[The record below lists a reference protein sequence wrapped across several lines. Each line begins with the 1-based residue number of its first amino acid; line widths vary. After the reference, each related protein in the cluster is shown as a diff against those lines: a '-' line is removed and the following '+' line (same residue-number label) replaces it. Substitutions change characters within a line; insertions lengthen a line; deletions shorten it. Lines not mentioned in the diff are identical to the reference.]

1 MMRVICR
8 FKLLTII
15 VLSFFVKSV
24 NAQIY
29 QSMPQ
34 YGYTSPRFNMDST
47 LSIPTV
53 CGVPTLK
60 SNLIKKAAI
69 AFDSCNG
76 KFYQYNPKTFVWSEI
91 TSGGTTVDTSNK
103 FVNNIIK
110 VNDSTL
116 RFYKGSNSTNLIL
129 SNGRF
134 KNNIVLSGASTNRLG
149 VWTNGQTIPVAGMD
163 LDSAF
168 KVITQSAV
176 APIYTQPTV
185 SISNPAGNSPGDY
198 EIGSALT
205 VNISYSFS
213 LNDSRGIIS
222 GYIYRSSPS
231 AGVLANYPTTSATDY
246 VTSLT
251 TTRQYYNFG
260 SFDSANC
267 KYNNLG
273 QLDCR
278 GNFARP
284 TNKTSSVIT
293 YTPYPK
299 RYWGQSDTNNPDS
312 LVIRAGLNGS
322 NGGNELMTSGTRVKS
337 GFSVAV
343 SGTNKYVF
351 YAYPTSYGTLSS
363 IIVGGF
369 ESIGAFTRTTVSVTN
384 AVGYTQDYYLYRSN
398 NQFTNTTVTF
408 TSVN

>member
-1 MMRVICR
+1 MSS
-8 FKLLTII
+8 KG
-15 VLSFFVKSV
+15 
-24 NAQIY
+24 QIY

-34 YGYTSPRFNMDST
+34 YGYTGPRFNMDST
-47 LSIPTV
+47 LSIPTT

-76 KFYQYNPKTFVWSEI
+76 KFYQYNPKTLVWSEI
-91 TSGGTTVDTSNK
+91 SGGSATDTSNK

-116 RFYKGSNSTNLIL
+116 KFFKGSSNTNLVL

-163 LDSAF
+163 LDNAF
-168 KVITQSAV
+168 KVITQTAV
-176 APIYTQPTV
+176 APTYNQPTV
-185 SISNPAGNSPGDY
+185 SISNPVGNSPGNF
-198 EIGSALT
+198 EIGSALII
-205 VNISYSFS
+205 NIGYSFS

-231 AGVLANYPTTSATDY
+231 AGIIANYPTTSATDY

-251 TTRQYYNFG
+251 STRQYYNFG

-267 KYNNLG
+267 KPNNLG

-284 TNKTSSVIT
+284 TDKTSSTIT

-299 RYWGQSDTNNPDS
+299 RYWGQSNTPTPDS
-312 LVIRAGLNGS
+312 LIIRAGLNGS
-322 NGGNELMTSGTRVKS
+322 DGGNELMTSGTRAKS

-343 SGTNKYVF
+343 SGTNQYVY
-351 YAYPTSYGTLSS
+351 YAYPTSYGYLTSMF
-363 IIVGGF
+363 VGGF
-369 ESIGAFTRTTVSVTN
+369 ESINVFKQPDGYPRTVSITN
-384 AVGYTQDYYLYRSN
+384 AQGYTQNYYLYISSN
-398 NQFTNTTVTF
+398 QYSNTTITF
-408 TSVN
+408 NSVQ

>member
-1 MMRVICR
+1 MRVICQ
-8 FKLLTII
+8 FKILTVI
-15 VLSFFVKSV
+15 VLTFFVMSSKG
-24 NAQIY
+24 QIY
-29 QSMPQ
+29 QQMPQ
-34 YGYTSPRFNMDST
+34 YGYTGPRFNMDST

-69 AFDSCNG
+69 AFDSCNN
-76 KFYQYNPKTFVWSEI
+76 KFYQYNPKTFAWSEI
-91 TSGGTTVDTSNK
+91 TGGGGATDTTNK
-103 FVNNIIK
+103 FVNNIEK

-116 RFYKGSNSTNLIL
+116 KFYKGSSNTNLVL

-134 KNNIVLSGASTNRLG
+134 KKDIILSGASTNRLG

-168 KVITQSAV
+168 KVITQIAV
-176 APIYTQPTV
+176 APTYNQPTL
-185 SISNPAGNSPGDY
+185 SISNPVGNSPGNY

-205 VNISYSFS
+205 INIQWTAT

-222 GYIYRSSPS
+222 GYIYRNTPS
-231 AGVLANYPTTSATDY
+231 AGVLTNYPTTNVTDN

-251 TTRQYYNFG
+251 ATRQYYNFG

-267 KYNNLG
+267 KLNNLG

-284 TNKTSSVIT
+284 TNKTSSIIT

-299 RYWGQSDTNNPDS
+299 RYWGYVNSTSPTSSEIITN
-312 LVIRAGLNGS
+312 LG
-322 NGGNELMTSGTRVKS
+322 GGNELMTDGTRAKS
-337 GFSVAV
+337 GFSVVV
-343 SGTNKYVF
+343 SGTNQYVY
-351 YAYPTSYGTLSS
+351 YAYPTTYGTLTS

-384 AVGYTQDYYLYRSN
+384 AVGYTQNYYLYRSN

>member
-1 MMRVICR
+1 
-8 FKLLTII
+8 
-15 VLSFFVKSV
+15 
-24 NAQIY
+24 
-29 QSMPQ
+29 MPQ
-34 YGYTSPRFNMDST
+34 YGYTGPRFNMDST

-91 TSGGTTVDTSNK
+91 SGSGTTVDTSNK

-116 RFYKGSNSTNLIL
+116 KFFKGASNSDLVL

-134 KNNIVLSGASTNRLG
+134 KNNIILKGASTAIRLG
-149 VWTNGQTIPVAGMD
+149 KYTATTTGTSIPVAGLD
-163 LDSAF
+163 LDAAF
-168 KVITQSAV
+168 KIICQETIQ
-176 APIYTQPTV
+176 PTYTKPTV
-185 SISNPAGNSPGDY
+185 SLSNPSGNTEGNY
-198 EIGSALT
+198 EIGTPIT
-205 VNISYSFS
+205 VTIAYSYS
-213 LNDSRGIIS
+213 LNDSKAILS
-222 GYIYRSSPS
+222 GAIKRSSPNAADLS
-231 AGVLANYPTTSATDY
+231 TGTPPANASDV

-251 TTRQYYNFG
+251 TTRQYYNSG
-260 SFDSANC
+260 TFDSANC
-267 KYNNLG
+267 KKNSDSIIN
-273 QLDCR
+273 CS
-278 GNFARP
+278 GNFSRP
-284 TNKTSSVIT
+284 YTATSSIIT

-299 RYWGQSDTNNPDS
+299 RYWGQSSTFTPDS
-312 LVIRAGLNGS
+312 LIIRAGLNG
-322 NGGNELMTSGTRVKS
+322 GTELMTSGTKAKS

-343 SGTNKYVF
+343 SGTNQYVY
-351 YAYPTSYGTLSS
+351 YAYPTSYDVLTS

-369 ESIGAFTRTTVSVTN
+369 ESKDAFTRRIVSVKN
-384 AVGYTQDYYLYRSN
+384 AVGYTQDYYLYISN

>member
-1 MMRVICR
+1 
-8 FKLLTII
+8 
-15 VLSFFVKSV
+15 
-24 NAQIY
+24 
-29 QSMPQ
+29 MPQ
-34 YGYTSPRFNMDST
+34 YGYTGPRFNMDST

-76 KFYQYNPKTFVWSEI
+76 KFYQYNPKTFAWSEI
-91 TSGGTTVDTSNK
+91 TGGGTTDTSNK
-103 FVNNIIK
+103 FVNNIVK

-116 RFYKGSNSTNLIL
+116 RVYKGTSSTNLVL

-134 KNNIVLSGASTNRLG
+134 KNNITLTGAVGSRLG
-149 VWTNGQTIPVAGMD
+149 IWSITNSSVPVTIPVAGMD

-176 APIYTQPTV
+176 QPIYTQPTV
-185 SISNPAGNSPGDY
+185 GISNPAGNGPGDY

-205 VNISYSFS
+205 INVNYSFT

-222 GYIYRSSPS
+222 GYIYRNSPS

-267 KYNNLG
+267 KLNNLG

-284 TNKTSSVIT
+284 TNKTSSIIT

-299 RYWGQSDTNNPDS
+299 RYWGQSSTFTPDS
-312 LVIRAGLNGS
+312 LIIRAGLNG
-322 NGGNELMTSGTRVKS
+322 GTELMTSGTRAKS

-343 SGTNKYVF
+343 SGTNQYVY
-351 YAYPTSYGTLSS
+351 YAYPTNYGTLTS

-369 ESIGAFTRTTVSVTN
+369 ESKDAFTRRTVSVTN
-384 AVGYTQDYYLYRSN
+384 AVGYTQDYYLYISN